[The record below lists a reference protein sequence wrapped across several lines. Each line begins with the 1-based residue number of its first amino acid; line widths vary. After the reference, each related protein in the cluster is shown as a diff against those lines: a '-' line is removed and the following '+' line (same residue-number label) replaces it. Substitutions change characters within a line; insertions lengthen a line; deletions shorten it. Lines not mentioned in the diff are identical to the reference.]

1 MNKKLSD
8 EDIIA
13 LFNEIS
19 DDMAFDSDLGGDSDA
34 EDNLPYVQTV
44 KSKFIFVRL
53 LLFTNLQCM
62 YYTYYAIII
71 YN

>member
-13 LFNEIS
+13 FFNEIS

-44 KSKFIFVRL
+44 KSYFKLNVL
-53 LLFTNLQCM
+53 L
-62 YYTYYAIII
+62 
-71 YN
+71 